1 MGAVFKSGSTMFKS
15 LAVSWQKN
23 QIRFEK
29 LYAGR
34 HKLVLLLP
42 YLWLLLFFFVPF
54 LMILKISFS
63 KAMIGIPPF
72 MPVFEW
78 FQDNFLRITLSF
90 SGYKTLIDDSFY
102 VSTFASS
109 LYMAGSSTFICL
121 ALGYMMAYGIVRAQ
135 PRLRMILL
143 LLVIL
148 PFWTSFLIRVYAWM
162 SLLSTQGI
170 INSLLSYIGLI
181 SEPLA
186 LLDNRYAV
194 CVGIVYCYLPFM
206 VLPIYAALE
215 KIDNSLIEAA
225 FDLGCT
231 PWRTFWC
238 ITVPLTMSGV
248 AAGCVL
254 VFVPS
259 VGEFV
264 IPELLG
270 GPDTL
275 MIGRALWWEF
285 FNNRDWPQACALA
298 VSMVVIFV
306 VPIMFFQWQQQ
317 KMEKD
322 F

>member
-1 MGAVFKSGSTMFKS
+1 MFKS
-15 LAVSWQKN
+15 LVTSWQQN
-23 QIRFEK
+23 QYRFEN

-34 HKLVLLLP
+34 HKLVLMLP
-42 YLWLLLFFFVPF
+42 YVWLSLFFFVPF

-78 FQDNFLRITLSF
+78 MQDHTLRITLALAS
-90 SGYKTLIDDSFY
+90 YKTLINDSFY

-109 LYMAGSSTFICL
+109 LYMAGSSTLICL
-121 ALGYMMAYGIVRAQ
+121 GLGYMMAYGIVRAA
-135 PRLRMILL
+135 PRLRMIFLL
-143 LLVIL
+143 LIIL

-162 SLLSTQGI
+162 SLLSAQGVV
-170 INSLLSYIGLI
+170 NSMLIHIGLI
-181 SEPLA
+181 AEPLA
-186 LLDNRYAV
+186 LLDNRFAV

-206 VLPIYAALE
+206 ILPIYAALE
-215 KIDNSLIEAA
+215 KIDTSLIEAA

-231 PWRTFWC
+231 PWRTFWR
-238 ITVPLTMSGV
+238 ITVPLTMPGI
-248 AAGCVL
+248 AAGCIL
-254 VFVPS
+254 VFVPA

-275 MIGRALWWEF
+275 MIGRALWCEF

-306 VPIMFFQWQQQ
+306 VPIMFFQWQHQ

-322 F
+322 L